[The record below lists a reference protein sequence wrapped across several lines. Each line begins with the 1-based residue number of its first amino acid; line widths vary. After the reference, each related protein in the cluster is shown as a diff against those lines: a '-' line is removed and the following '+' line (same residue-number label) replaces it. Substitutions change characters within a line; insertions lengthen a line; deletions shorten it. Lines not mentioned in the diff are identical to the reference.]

1 MVLIITFIVTM
12 IVGVPICY
20 VLGLVGAA
28 GLVSMGPT
36 YFSTVA
42 QKLFA
47 SANNYSLMAIP
58 MFILAGELMG
68 LSGDVH
74 RLMDFCRSIIGR
86 IRGGIAYVCT
96 IVGLLL
102 GGILGMANAEA
113 ALLSSTIYPEMLKDG
128 YEDTFSACFIGS
140 VSVVGPL
147 IPPGL
152 LYVIYGVA
160 SGTPIASLFESGVI
174 PGILVAIA
182 LMSVIFVLS
191 RKPGCPW
198 KTHEWKGWKHVL
210 HCFKDAAFSIVAP
223 FLTFVCIAAG
233 ITTATEAA
241 SVIIVFVLL
250 VGTIVYKKIK
260 FKDLLPMMIRSA
272 VMSAAILMIASMA
285 GVMGW
290 VLAIDQ
296 IPQKICNL
304 MISMT
309 NSRIAVLFIIQIF
322 LLFVGMFMDAAPAVL
337 ILVPV
342 FMPIMKQYGIDP
354 VHFGLL
360 MCFNLTIGV
369 LTPPVGTCLYT
380 TAMATGV
387 PVDRMIK
394 GIWPWIGVLVV
405 VLFICTYWEGLI
417 LFIPRL
423 PGYGVYKSNIR
434 EEQKMIKNEH
444 HINDFVSSEIRKAN
458 ETRGLWYYELV
469 QSAGKYGL
477 DKEQFARAAIRKLGN
492 LYRGGYPDT
501 DSVPEFMGAF
511 LNDHNIKQFHME
523 LVSLTDDEAVVHFH
537 YCPMC
542 GAWTKLTDNEKE
554 IGMICDCAMDVDR
567 GVFDLYEHIGFK
579 LEKAIGCGDNVCE
592 LHFVRK

>member
-1 MVLIITFIVTM
+1 MLMILTFVGTM
-12 IVGVPICY
+12 IIGVPICY
-20 VLGLVGAA
+20 VLCTVGAV
-28 GLVSMGPT
+28 GLIQLGPT

-42 QKLFA
+42 QKLFT

-96 IVGLLL
+96 IVGLML

-160 SGTPIASLFESGVI
+160 SGTPIAALFEAGVV
-174 PGILVAIA
+174 PGIMVAVA
-182 LMSVIFVLS
+182 LMCVIFVMS

-198 KTHEWKGWKHVL
+198 KVHEWRGWKYVL
-210 HCFKDAAFSIVAP
+210 KCFKDAAFSIVAP
-223 FLTFVCIAAG
+223 FLTFFCIAAG

-250 VGTIVYKKIK
+250 VGTIIYRKIR
-260 FKDLLPMMIRSA
+260 FKDLIPMMVRSA
-272 VMSAAILMIASMA
+272 IMSAAILMIASMA

-290 VLAIDQ
+290 VLAIEQ
-296 IPQKICNL
+296 VPQKICNFMMSL
-304 MISMT
+304 TESPIM
-309 NSRIAVLFIIQIF
+309 VLFIIQIF
-322 LLFVGMFMDAAPAVL
+322 LLIVGMFMDAAPAVL

-342 FMPIMKQYGIDP
+342 FMPIMKQYGLDP

-387 PVDRMIK
+387 AVDKMIK
-394 GIWPWIGVLVV
+394 HIWPWIGVLIL

-423 PGYGVYKSNIR
+423 LGY
-434 EEQKMIKNEH
+434 
-444 HINDFVSSEIRKAN
+444 
-458 ETRGLWYYELV
+458 
-469 QSAGKYGL
+469 
-477 DKEQFARAAIRKLGN
+477 AA
-492 LYRGGYPDT
+492 
-501 DSVPEFMGAF
+501 
-511 LNDHNIKQFHME
+511 
-523 LVSLTDDEAVVHFH
+523 
-537 YCPMC
+537 
-542 GAWTKLTDNEKE
+542 
-554 IGMICDCAMDVDR
+554 
-567 GVFDLYEHIGFK
+567 
-579 LEKAIGCGDNVCE
+579 
-592 LHFVRK
+592 

>member
-1 MVLIITFIVTM
+1 MTLVITFLLAM

-20 VLGLVGAA
+20 VLGLVGAV
-28 GLVSMGPT
+28 GLISMGPT

-42 QKLFA
+42 QRLFA

-74 RLMDFCRSIIGR
+74 RLMDFCRALIGR

-113 ALLSSTIYPEMLKDG
+113 ALLSSTIYPEMLKDN
-128 YEDTFSACFIGS
+128 YEETFSACFIGA

-152 LYVIYGVA
+152 LYVVYGVA
-160 SGTPIASLFESGVI
+160 SGTPIAALFEAGVL
-174 PGILVAIA
+174 PGIMVALA
-182 LMSVIFVLS
+182 LMSVIFVMS

-198 KTHEWKGWKHVL
+198 KVHEWRGWRYVL
-210 HCFKDAAFSIVAP
+210 KCFGEAAFSIVAP
-223 FLTFVCIAAG
+223 FLTFFCIAAG

-250 VGTIVYKKIK
+250 VGMIVYKKIK
-260 FKDLLPMMIRSA
+260 FRDLLPMLIRSA

-290 VLAIDQ
+290 VLAIEQ
-296 IPQKICNL
+296 IPQKICNI
-304 MISMT
+304 MMAMT
-309 NSRIAVLFIIQIF
+309 NSPTVVLLIIQIF

-342 FMPIMKQYGIDP
+342 FMPIMKQYGLDP

-387 PVDRMIK
+387 PIDKMIK
-394 GIWPWIGVLVV
+394 GIWPWIGVLVL
-405 VLFICTYWEGLI
+405 VLLICTYWQGLI

-423 PGYGVYKSNIR
+423 FGYGV
-434 EEQKMIKNEH
+434 
-444 HINDFVSSEIRKAN
+444 
-458 ETRGLWYYELV
+458 
-469 QSAGKYGL
+469 
-477 DKEQFARAAIRKLGN
+477 
-492 LYRGGYPDT
+492 
-501 DSVPEFMGAF
+501 
-511 LNDHNIKQFHME
+511 
-523 LVSLTDDEAVVHFH
+523 
-537 YCPMC
+537 
-542 GAWTKLTDNEKE
+542 
-554 IGMICDCAMDVDR
+554 
-567 GVFDLYEHIGFK
+567 
-579 LEKAIGCGDNVCE
+579 
-592 LHFVRK
+592 

>member
-1 MVLIITFIVTM
+1 MILVITFLVTM
-12 IVGVPICY
+12 VVGVPICY

-28 GLVSMGPT
+28 GLISMGPT
-36 YFSTVA
+36 YFSSVA

-68 LSGDVH
+68 LSGDVR
-74 RLMDFCRSIIGR
+74 RLMDFARALIGR

-113 ALLSSTIYPEMLKDG
+113 ALLSSTIYPEMLKDD
-128 YEDTFSACFIGS
+128 YEDSFSACFIGA

-152 LYVIYGVA
+152 LYVVYGVA
-160 SGTPIASLFESGVI
+160 SGTPISALFESGIV
-174 PGILVAIA
+174 PGIMVALA
-182 LMSVIFVLS
+182 LISVIFIIS

-198 KTHEWKGWKHVL
+198 KTHDWRGWHHVL
-210 HCFKDAAFSIVAP
+210 YCFRDAAFSIVAP
-223 FLTFVCIAAG
+223 FLTFFCIAAG

-250 VGTIVYKKIK
+250 VGIIIYKKIR
-260 FKDLLPMMIRSA
+260 FRDLVPMIVRSA

-290 VLAIDQ
+290 VLAIEQ

-304 MISMT
+304 MMAATDSPLI
-309 NSRIAVLFIIQIF
+309 VLMIIQVF
-322 LLFVGMFMDAAPAVL
+322 LLIVGMFMDAAPAVL

-342 FMPIMKQYGIDP
+342 FMPIMKQYGLDP

-387 PVDRMIK
+387 PVDRMIR
-394 GIWPWIGVLVV
+394 GIWPWIGVLVL
-405 VLFICTYWEGLI
+405 VLLICTYWEGLV

-423 PGYGVYKSNIR
+423 FGYL
-434 EEQKMIKNEH
+434 
-444 HINDFVSSEIRKAN
+444 A
-458 ETRGLWYYELV
+458 
-469 QSAGKYGL
+469 
-477 DKEQFARAAIRKLGN
+477 
-492 LYRGGYPDT
+492 
-501 DSVPEFMGAF
+501 
-511 LNDHNIKQFHME
+511 
-523 LVSLTDDEAVVHFH
+523 
-537 YCPMC
+537 
-542 GAWTKLTDNEKE
+542 
-554 IGMICDCAMDVDR
+554 
-567 GVFDLYEHIGFK
+567 
-579 LEKAIGCGDNVCE
+579 
-592 LHFVRK
+592 

>member
-1 MVLIITFIVTM
+1 MVLVITFIVTM
-12 IVGVPICY
+12 VVGVPIAY

-28 GLVSMGPT
+28 GLITMGPT

-42 QKLFA
+42 QKLFS

-68 LSGDVH
+68 LSGDVN

-96 IVGLLL
+96 IVGLML
-102 GGILGMANAEA
+102 GGILGLANAEA
-113 ALLSSTIYPEMLKDG
+113 ALLSSTIYPEMRKDG
-128 YEDTFSACFIGS
+128 YEDTFSACFIAS

-152 LYVIYGVA
+152 LYVVYGVS
-160 SGTPIASLFESGVI
+160 SGTPIKSLFEAGLV
-174 PGILVAIA
+174 PGFLVAIA
-182 LMSVIFVLS
+182 LMLVIFLLG
-191 RKPGCPW
+191 RNPKRQW
-198 KTHEWKGWKHVL
+198 KTHEWRGWGHVWK
-210 HCFKDAAFSIVAP
+210 CFKEAAFSIVAP
-223 FLTFVCIAAG
+223 FLTFFCIAAG

-241 SVIIVFVLL
+241 SVIIVFVLI
-250 VGTIVYKKIK
+250 VGTIIYKKIQL
-260 FKDLLPMMIRSA
+260 KDLIPMIIHSA

-290 VLAIDQ
+290 VLAIEQ
-296 IPQKICNL
+296 IPQQICNFMMSL
-304 MISMT
+304 TDSPLI
-309 NSRIAVLFIIQIF
+309 VLFIIQIF

-342 FMPIMKQYGIDP
+342 FLPIIQQYGLDP

-387 PVDRMIK
+387 RVDRMIR
-394 GIWPWIGVLVV
+394 GIWPWIGILVI

-423 PGYGVYKSNIR
+423 LGYGS
-434 EEQKMIKNEH
+434 
-444 HINDFVSSEIRKAN
+444 
-458 ETRGLWYYELV
+458 
-469 QSAGKYGL
+469 
-477 DKEQFARAAIRKLGN
+477 
-492 LYRGGYPDT
+492 
-501 DSVPEFMGAF
+501 
-511 LNDHNIKQFHME
+511 
-523 LVSLTDDEAVVHFH
+523 
-537 YCPMC
+537 
-542 GAWTKLTDNEKE
+542 
-554 IGMICDCAMDVDR
+554 
-567 GVFDLYEHIGFK
+567 
-579 LEKAIGCGDNVCE
+579 
-592 LHFVRK
+592 

>member
-198 KTHEWKGWKHVL
+198 KTHEVGGVSGGGVIEESLRSSAELSAVL
-210 HCFKDAAFSIVAP
+210 SDEDEGALDNVAAVLDGVLGRGDAADGQS
-223 FLTFVCIAAG
+223 
-233 ITTATEAA
+233 
-241 SVIIVFVLL
+241 
-250 VGTIVYKKIK
+250 
-260 FKDLLPMMIRSA
+260 
-272 VMSAAILMIASMA
+272 
-285 GVMGW
+285 
-290 VLAIDQ
+290 
-296 IPQKICNL
+296 
-304 MISMT
+304 
-309 NSRIAVLFIIQIF
+309 
-322 LLFVGMFMDAAPAVL
+322 
-337 ILVPV
+337 
-342 FMPIMKQYGIDP
+342 
-354 VHFGLL
+354 
-360 MCFNLTIGV
+360 
-369 LTPPVGTCLYT
+369 LY
-380 TAMATGV
+380 
-387 PVDRMIK
+387 
-394 GIWPWIGVLVV
+394 V
-405 VLFICTYWEGLI
+405 VLKSCEGSVAD
-417 LFIPRL
+417 
-423 PGYGVYKSNIR
+423 GVR
-434 EEQKMIKNEH
+434 
-444 HINDFVSSEIRKAN
+444 V
-458 ETRGLWYYELV
+458 RGD
-469 QSAGKYGL
+469 G
-477 DKEQFARAAIRKLGN
+477 
-492 LYRGGYPDT
+492 
-501 DSVPEFMGAF
+501 
-511 LNDHNIKQFHME
+511 
-523 LVSLTDDEAVVHFH
+523 
-537 YCPMC
+537 
-542 GAWTKLTDNEKE
+542 
-554 IGMICDCAMDVDR
+554 
-567 GVFDLYEHIGFK
+567 
-579 LEKAIGCGDNVCE
+579 GDNVTGGGQLLTVLAGVLGVGDGLEAVAGAAAGLTADEDDLGVIAADFLPVGDLAGVDLRNGLNVEVGDGVCRVHDNGDAVE
-592 LHFVRK
+592 GKDGLLEAGGLLIVLQRAGGQANVAAAFGHGGDAGAGAGRVIGEGHALVLLHEGFAQCADDLLHGGGAVGRDGAAQLCGSFGSGSGRGSRGSGAAAACQKRQCKDCNKCYTDDLFHFSFLLLFFQYENTHFFFVVFHATAIIIASPRKMKNRAHVKYM

>member
-191 RKPGCPW
+191 RKP
-198 KTHEWKGWKHVL
+198 
-210 HCFKDAAFSIVAP
+210 
-223 FLTFVCIAAG
+223 
-233 ITTATEAA
+233 TATEAA

-423 PGYGVYKSNIR
+423 LGYGV
-434 EEQKMIKNEH
+434 
-444 HINDFVSSEIRKAN
+444 
-458 ETRGLWYYELV
+458 
-469 QSAGKYGL
+469 
-477 DKEQFARAAIRKLGN
+477 
-492 LYRGGYPDT
+492 
-501 DSVPEFMGAF
+501 
-511 LNDHNIKQFHME
+511 
-523 LVSLTDDEAVVHFH
+523 
-537 YCPMC
+537 
-542 GAWTKLTDNEKE
+542 
-554 IGMICDCAMDVDR
+554 
-567 GVFDLYEHIGFK
+567 
-579 LEKAIGCGDNVCE
+579 
-592 LHFVRK
+592 

>member
-1 MVLIITFIVTM
+1 MVLVITFIVTM
-12 IVGVPICY
+12 VVGVPIAY

-28 GLVSMGPT
+28 GLITMGPT

-42 QKLFA
+42 QKLFS

-68 LSGDVH
+68 LSGDVN

-96 IVGLLL
+96 IVGLML

-113 ALLSSTIYPEMLKDG
+113 ALLSSTIYPEMRKDG
-128 YEDTFSACFIGS
+128 YEDTFSACFIAS

-152 LYVIYGVA
+152 LYVVYGVS
-160 SGTPIASLFESGVI
+160 SGTPIKSLFEAGLV
-174 PGILVAIA
+174 PGFLVAIA
-182 LMSVIFVLS
+182 LMLVIFLLG
-191 RKPGCPW
+191 RNPKRQW
-198 KTHEWKGWKHVL
+198 KTHEWRGWGHAWK
-210 HCFKDAAFSIVAP
+210 CFKEAAFSIVAP
-223 FLTFVCIAAG
+223 FLTFFCIAAG

-241 SVIIVFVLL
+241 SVIIVFVLI
-250 VGTIVYKKIK
+250 VGTIIYKKIQL
-260 FKDLLPMMIRSA
+260 KDLIPMIIHSA

-290 VLAIDQ
+290 VLAIEQ
-296 IPQKICNL
+296 IPQQICNFMMSL
-304 MISMT
+304 TDSPLI
-309 NSRIAVLFIIQIF
+309 VLFIIQIF

-342 FMPIMKQYGIDP
+342 FLPIIQQYGLDP

-387 PVDRMIK
+387 RVDRMIR
-394 GIWPWIGVLVV
+394 GIWPWIGILVI

-423 PGYGVYKSNIR
+423 LGYGS
-434 EEQKMIKNEH
+434 
-444 HINDFVSSEIRKAN
+444 
-458 ETRGLWYYELV
+458 
-469 QSAGKYGL
+469 
-477 DKEQFARAAIRKLGN
+477 
-492 LYRGGYPDT
+492 
-501 DSVPEFMGAF
+501 
-511 LNDHNIKQFHME
+511 
-523 LVSLTDDEAVVHFH
+523 
-537 YCPMC
+537 
-542 GAWTKLTDNEKE
+542 
-554 IGMICDCAMDVDR
+554 
-567 GVFDLYEHIGFK
+567 
-579 LEKAIGCGDNVCE
+579 
-592 LHFVRK
+592 

>member
-198 KTHEWKGWKHVL
+198 KTHEWKGW
-210 HCFKDAAFSIVAP
+210 SMS
-223 FLTFVCIAAG
+223 CIA
-233 ITTATEAA
+233 
-241 SVIIVFVLL
+241 SRML
-250 VGTIVYKKIK
+250 
-260 FKDLLPMMIRSA
+260 RS
-272 VMSAAILMIASMA
+272 
-285 GVMGW
+285 
-290 VLAIDQ
+290 
-296 IPQKICNL
+296 P
-304 MISMT
+304 
-309 NSRIAVLFIIQIF
+309 
-322 LLFVGMFMDAAPAVL
+322 
-337 ILVPV
+337 
-342 FMPIMKQYGIDP
+342 
-354 VHFGLL
+354 
-360 MCFNLTIGV
+360 
-369 LTPPVGTCLYT
+369 
-380 TAMATGV
+380 
-387 PVDRMIK
+387 
-394 GIWPWIGVLVV
+394 
-405 VLFICTYWEGLI
+405 
-417 LFIPRL
+417 
-423 PGYGVYKSNIR
+423 
-434 EEQKMIKNEH
+434 
-444 HINDFVSSEIRKAN
+444 
-458 ETRGLWYYELV
+458 
-469 QSAGKYGL
+469 
-477 DKEQFARAAIRKLGN
+477 
-492 LYRGGYPDT
+492 
-501 DSVPEFMGAF
+501 
-511 LNDHNIKQFHME
+511 
-523 LVSLTDDEAVVHFH
+523 SL
-537 YCPMC
+537 
-542 GAWTKLTDNEKE
+542 
-554 IGMICDCAMDVDR
+554 R
-567 GVFDLYEHIGFK
+567 
-579 LEKAIGCGDNVCE
+579 
-592 LHFVRK
+592 RS

>member
-1 MVLIITFIVTM
+1 MVLIITFIVTL

-28 GLVSMGPT
+28 GLISMGPT
-36 YFSTVA
+36 YFSAVA

-182 LMSVIFVLS
+182 LMSVSFVLS

-198 KTHEWKGWKHVL
+198 KTQEWKGWKHVL

-337 ILVPV
+337 VLVPV

-405 VLFICTYWEGLI
+405 VLLICTYWEGLI

-423 PGYGVYKSNIR
+423 LGYGV
-434 EEQKMIKNEH
+434 
-444 HINDFVSSEIRKAN
+444 
-458 ETRGLWYYELV
+458 
-469 QSAGKYGL
+469 
-477 DKEQFARAAIRKLGN
+477 
-492 LYRGGYPDT
+492 
-501 DSVPEFMGAF
+501 
-511 LNDHNIKQFHME
+511 
-523 LVSLTDDEAVVHFH
+523 
-537 YCPMC
+537 
-542 GAWTKLTDNEKE
+542 
-554 IGMICDCAMDVDR
+554 
-567 GVFDLYEHIGFK
+567 
-579 LEKAIGCGDNVCE
+579 
-592 LHFVRK
+592 

>member
-250 VGTIVYKKIK
+250 VGTIDYKKIK

-423 PGYGVYKSNIR
+423 LGYGV
-434 EEQKMIKNEH
+434 
-444 HINDFVSSEIRKAN
+444 
-458 ETRGLWYYELV
+458 
-469 QSAGKYGL
+469 
-477 DKEQFARAAIRKLGN
+477 
-492 LYRGGYPDT
+492 
-501 DSVPEFMGAF
+501 
-511 LNDHNIKQFHME
+511 
-523 LVSLTDDEAVVHFH
+523 
-537 YCPMC
+537 
-542 GAWTKLTDNEKE
+542 
-554 IGMICDCAMDVDR
+554 
-567 GVFDLYEHIGFK
+567 
-579 LEKAIGCGDNVCE
+579 
-592 LHFVRK
+592 

>member
-1 MVLIITFIVTM
+1 MILIITFIVTM
-12 IVGVPICY
+12 IVGVPIAY

-28 GLVSMGPT
+28 GLITMGPA
-36 YFSTVA
+36 YFPTVA
-42 QKLFA
+42 QKLFS

-74 RLMDFCRSIIGR
+74 RLMDFCRSLVGR

-96 IVGLLL
+96 IVGLML

-128 YEDTFSACFIGS
+128 YEDRFSACFIAS

-152 LYVIYGVA
+152 LYVVYGVA
-160 SGTPIASLFESGVI
+160 SGTPIAALFEAGIV

-182 LMSVIFVLS
+182 LMTVIFIMG
-191 RKPGCPW
+191 RDPKRQW
-198 KTHEWKGWKHVL
+198 KTHEWKGWRYVGK
-210 HCFKDAAFSIVAP
+210 CFKDAAFSIVAP
-223 FLTFVCIAAG
+223 FLTFFCIATG

-250 VGTIVYKKIK
+250 VGTIVYRKIK
-260 FKDLLPMMIRSA
+260 FKDLVPMIIRSA
-272 VMSAAILMIASMA
+272 VMSASILLIAAMA

-290 VLAIDQ
+290 VLAIEQ
-296 IPQKICNL
+296 IPQKICSF
-304 MISMT
+304 MMSMT
-309 NSRIAVLFIIQIF
+309 DSALVVLLIIQIF

-342 FMPIMKQYGIDP
+342 FMPIMQQYGLDP

-387 PVDRMIK
+387 RIDRMIK
-394 GIWPWIGVLVV
+394 GIWPWIGVLVL
-405 VLFICTYWEGLI
+405 VLLVCTYWEGLI
-417 LFIPRL
+417 LFL
-423 PGYGVYKSNIR
+423 PKLLGYGV
-434 EEQKMIKNEH
+434 
-444 HINDFVSSEIRKAN
+444 
-458 ETRGLWYYELV
+458 
-469 QSAGKYGL
+469 
-477 DKEQFARAAIRKLGN
+477 
-492 LYRGGYPDT
+492 
-501 DSVPEFMGAF
+501 
-511 LNDHNIKQFHME
+511 
-523 LVSLTDDEAVVHFH
+523 
-537 YCPMC
+537 
-542 GAWTKLTDNEKE
+542 
-554 IGMICDCAMDVDR
+554 
-567 GVFDLYEHIGFK
+567 
-579 LEKAIGCGDNVCE
+579 
-592 LHFVRK
+592 

>member
-1 MVLIITFIVTM
+1 MNYARLFPFFQYPVQRGSRDPKRSCDFRLVAVVFSHQLRDGFFSGAFLIRYERVRICVFLCAHAPHRAVSHQLRRQIVSLYEAAAHRDYPALYNVSQLACVPRP
-12 IVGVPICY
+12 IVCVQDASG
-20 VLGLVGAA
+20 LGGYTVA
-28 GLVSMGPT
+28 GLIVPLG
-36 YFSTVA
+36 
-42 QKLFA
+42 KL
-47 SANNYSLMAIP
+47 
-58 MFILAGELMG
+58 
-68 LSGDVH
+68 GDERIGKRVDI
-74 RLMDFCRSIIGR
+74 RLMLAQRDGIERDYIQPVKQIQPELSAVDIVLKVLV
-86 IRGGIAYVCT
+86 RGGDKAY
-96 IVGLLL
+96 IDGDGL
-102 GGILGMANAEA
+102 APADA
-113 ALLSSTIYPEMLKDG
+113 RYFALLQDAQQHALHIQRHLGDLVQKQR
-128 YEDTFSACFIGS
+128 SA
-140 VSVVGPL
+140 VGPL

-423 PGYGVYKSNIR
+423 LGYGV
-434 EEQKMIKNEH
+434 
-444 HINDFVSSEIRKAN
+444 
-458 ETRGLWYYELV
+458 
-469 QSAGKYGL
+469 
-477 DKEQFARAAIRKLGN
+477 
-492 LYRGGYPDT
+492 
-501 DSVPEFMGAF
+501 
-511 LNDHNIKQFHME
+511 
-523 LVSLTDDEAVVHFH
+523 
-537 YCPMC
+537 
-542 GAWTKLTDNEKE
+542 
-554 IGMICDCAMDVDR
+554 
-567 GVFDLYEHIGFK
+567 
-579 LEKAIGCGDNVCE
+579 
-592 LHFVRK
+592 